1 MIKIGASILSADFG
15 HLKEEIRKAEE
26 AGVDFFHVDMM
37 DGHFVPN
44 ISMGIGIAKH
54 IKKLT
59 ELPVEVHLMVENVD
73 LFINEFEDMD
83 YITFHIEAVKFPFRV
98 INKIKSIGAKP
109 IVALNPATPL
119 DAIEYILG
127 DVYAVLVMT
136 VEPGFSGQ
144 KFIPVMTKKIRKL
157 KSMIVE
163 NGYDTKIFV
172 DGGINVETAPLAVK
186 AGADVLIAASAIFGK
201 DDVKTAV
208 KNLREAGLK
217 ALNIENPKNFLTN
230 GFDSHNEIK

>member
-44 ISMGIGIAKH
+44 ISMGIGIAKYVKE
-54 IKKLT
+54 ITK
-59 ELPVEVHLMVENVD
+59 LPVDVHLMVENVD
-73 LFINEFEDMD
+73 LFINEFENMD
-83 YITFHIEAVKFPFRV
+83 YITFHIEAVKFPFRT
-98 INKIKSIGAKP
+98 INRIKSIGAEP

-119 DAIEYILG
+119 DRIEYILG
-127 DVYAVLVMT
+127 EVHAVLIMT

-144 KFIPVMTKKIRKL
+144 KFIPIMTKKIEKL
-157 KSMIVE
+157 KNMIVE

-201 DDVKTAV
+201 GDVKTAV
-208 KNLREAGLK
+208 EKLKNSALK
-217 ALNIENPKNFLTN
+217 ALNEK
-230 GFDSHNEIK
+230 